1 MRRSGF
7 NIMMKLITLV
17 KPLIGFM
24 FLAIIAGVIGNLAAI
39 FIPAYSSYVIANIVS
54 RADQINLNMSF
65 ILLIVLAISRG
76 FLRYVEQLCNHFIAF
91 KLLAIIRN
99 KVFRALRRLA
109 PAKLEGKEKGNLISL
124 ITSDIELLEV
134 FYAHTISPIF
144 IAFITSVIVV
154 SILFAYS
161 VKAAIFAMI
170 SYLIVGLFLPIFSSK
185 SGKKEGLE
193 LRNEFADLNS
203 YLLDSLRGMKEVI
216 QYSYGEK
223 RLDYIDETTVK
234 LNRKQERIKV
244 FEAQNRG
251 FTTSIVALL
260 GLIMFVIMKNE
271 MVAIFDINKLIVV
284 TVLFMSS
291 FGPVIA
297 LSSLS
302 ANLRSTFASGDRV
315 LNILEEKPQ
324 VLEVYDQ
331 NKTYFRDL
339 KIEDITFSYN
349 DEIILNDFNL
359 SLENGEKLA
368 IFGKSGSGK
377 STLLKRRK
385 NLCLELLQL
394 IMRFWDIDKG
404 EIKISDRNIKQVN
417 TKDLRDIENYMTQET
432 YLFQGSILENIKIAK
447 KDASLNEVIEACKKA
462 SIHDFICSLKDGYE
476 TNVGELGEKLS
487 SGEKQRIGLARV
499 FLHDAPLYIL
509 DEPTSNLDALNEGII
524 LNAISKEENKSML
537 IVSHRKSALNIAD
550 KTIEIKTKR
559 NS

>member
-185 SGKKEGLE
+185 SGKNEGLE

-251 FTTSIVALL
+251 FTASIVALL

-331 NKTYFRDL
+331 NKTYFSDL

-377 STLLKRRK
+377 STLLK
-385 NLCLELLQL
+385 L
-394 IMRFWDIDKG
+394 IMRFWDVDKG

>member
-144 IAFITSVIVV
+144 IAFVTSVIVV
-154 SILFAYS
+154 SILFSYS

-185 SGKKEGLE
+185 SGKNEGLE

-331 NKTYFRDL
+331 NKTYFSDL

-377 STLLKRRK
+377 STLLK
-385 NLCLELLQL
+385 L
-394 IMRFWDIDKG
+394 IMRFWDVDKG

>member
-144 IAFITSVIVV
+144 IAFVTSVIVV
-154 SILFAYS
+154 SILFSYS

-377 STLLKRRK
+377 STLLK
-385 NLCLELLQL
+385 L
-394 IMRFWDIDKG
+394 IMRFWDVDKG
-404 EIKISDRNIKQVN
+404 EIKISDKNIKQVN

>member
-39 FIPAYSSYVIANIVS
+39 FIPAYSSYIIANIVS

-154 SILFAYS
+154 SILFTYS

-284 TVLFMSS
+284 TVIFMSS

-331 NKTYFRDL
+331 NKTYFSDL

-359 SLENGEKLA
+359 SLKNGEKLA

-377 STLLKRRK
+377 STLLK
-385 NLCLELLQL
+385 L
-394 IMRFWDIDKG
+394 IMRFWDVDKG

>member
-154 SILFAYS
+154 SILFTYS

-331 NKTYFRDL
+331 NKTYFSDL

-377 STLLKRRK
+377 STLLK
-385 NLCLELLQL
+385 L
-394 IMRFWDIDKG
+394 IMRFWDVDKG

>member
-324 VLEVYDQ
+324 VIEVYDQ
-331 NKTYFRDL
+331 NKTYFSDL

-377 STLLKRRK
+377 STLLK
-385 NLCLELLQL
+385 L
-394 IMRFWDIDKG
+394 IMRFWDVDKG

>member
-185 SGKKEGLE
+185 SGKNEGLE

-331 NKTYFRDL
+331 NKTYFSDL

-377 STLLKRRK
+377 STLLK
-385 NLCLELLQL
+385 L
-394 IMRFWDIDKG
+394 IMRFWDVDKG
-404 EIKISDRNIKQVN
+404 EIKISDKNIKQVN

>member
-65 ILLIVLAISRG
+65 ILLLVLAISRG

-331 NKTYFRDL
+331 NKTYFSDL

-377 STLLKRRK
+377 STLLK
-385 NLCLELLQL
+385 L
-394 IMRFWDIDKG
+394 IMRFWDVDKG

>member
-154 SILFAYS
+154 SILFSYS

-331 NKTYFRDL
+331 NKTYFSDL

-377 STLLKRRK
+377 STLLK
-385 NLCLELLQL
+385 L
-394 IMRFWDIDKG
+394 IMRFWDVDKG

-462 SIHDFICSLKDGYE
+462 SIHDFICSLKDEYE

>member
-65 ILLIVLAISRG
+65 ILLLVLAISRG

-154 SILFAYS
+154 SILFSYS

-251 FTTSIVALL
+251 FTTSIVAFL

-271 MVAIFDINKLIVV
+271 MLAIFDINKLIVV

-331 NKTYFRDL
+331 NKTYFSDL

-377 STLLKRRK
+377 STLLK
-385 NLCLELLQL
+385 L
-394 IMRFWDIDKG
+394 IMRFWDVDKG

>member
-54 RADQINLNMSF
+54 KADQINLNMSF

-154 SILFAYS
+154 SILFSYS

-216 QYSYGEK
+216 QYSYGGK

-284 TVLFMSS
+284 TVIFMSS

-331 NKTYFRDL
+331 NKTYFSDL

-377 STLLKRRK
+377 STLLK
-385 NLCLELLQL
+385 L
-394 IMRFWDIDKG
+394 IMRFWDVDKG

-432 YLFQGSILENIKIAK
+432 YIFQGSILENIKIAK

>member
-54 RADQINLNMSF
+54 KADQINLNMSF

-154 SILFAYS
+154 SILFSYS

-185 SGKKEGLE
+185 SGKKEWLE

-223 RLDYIDETTVK
+223 RLDYIDQTTVK

-331 NKTYFRDL
+331 NKTYFSDL

-377 STLLKRRK
+377 STLLK
-385 NLCLELLQL
+385 L
-394 IMRFWDIDKG
+394 IMRFWDVDKG

-524 LNAISKEENKSML
+524 LNAILKEENKSML

>member
-1 MRRSGF
+1 
-7 NIMMKLITLV
+7 MMKLITLV

-144 IAFITSVIVV
+144 IAFVTSIIIV
-154 SILFAYS
+154 SILFSYS

-170 SYLIVGLFLPIFSSK
+170 SYLIVGIFLPIFSSK

-377 STLLKRRK
+377 STLLK
-385 NLCLELLQL
+385 L
-394 IMRFWDIDKG
+394 IMRFWDVDKG

>member
-359 SLENGEKLA
+359 NLENGEKLA

-377 STLLKRRK
+377 STLLK
-385 NLCLELLQL
+385 L
-394 IMRFWDIDKG
+394 IMRFWDVDKG

-432 YLFQGSILENIKIAK
+432 FLFQGSILENIKIAK

>member
-154 SILFAYS
+154 SILFSYS

-284 TVLFMSS
+284 TVIFMSS

-331 NKTYFRDL
+331 NKTYFSDL

-359 SLENGEKLA
+359 SLKNGEKLA

-377 STLLKRRK
+377 STLLK
-385 NLCLELLQL
+385 L
-394 IMRFWDIDKG
+394 IMRFWDVDKG

>member
-144 IAFITSVIVV
+144 IAFVTSVIVV
-154 SILFAYS
+154 SILFSYS

-170 SYLIVGLFLPIFSSK
+170 SYLIVGLFLPLFSSK

-223 RLDYIDETTVK
+223 RLDYIDETTVN

-284 TVLFMSS
+284 TVIFMSS

-331 NKTYFRDL
+331 NKTYFSDL

-377 STLLKRRK
+377 STLLK
-385 NLCLELLQL
+385 L
-394 IMRFWDIDKG
+394 IMRFWDVDKG

>member
-54 RADQINLNMSF
+54 RVDQINLNMSF

-377 STLLKRRK
+377 STLLK
-385 NLCLELLQL
+385 L
-394 IMRFWDIDKG
+394 IMRFWDVDKG

>member
-154 SILFAYS
+154 SILFSYS

-271 MVAIFDINKLIVV
+271 MLAIFDINKLIVV

-331 NKTYFRDL
+331 NKTYFSDL

-377 STLLKRRK
+377 STLLK
-385 NLCLELLQL
+385 L
-394 IMRFWDIDKG
+394 IMRFWDVDKG

>member
-144 IAFITSVIVV
+144 IAFVTSVIVV
-154 SILFAYS
+154 SILFSYS

-170 SYLIVGLFLPIFSSK
+170 SYLIVGIFLPIFSSK

-377 STLLKRRK
+377 STLLK
-385 NLCLELLQL
+385 L
-394 IMRFWDIDKG
+394 IMRFWDVDKG

>member
-144 IAFITSVIVV
+144 IAFVTSVIVV
-154 SILFAYS
+154 SILFSYS

-331 NKTYFRDL
+331 NKTYFSDL

-377 STLLKRRK
+377 STLLK
-385 NLCLELLQL
+385 L
-394 IMRFWDIDKG
+394 IMRFWDVDKG

-524 LNAISKEENKSML
+524 LNAILKEENKSML

>member
-331 NKTYFRDL
+331 NKTYFSDL

-377 STLLKRRK
+377 STLLK
-385 NLCLELLQL
+385 L
-394 IMRFWDIDKG
+394 IMRFWDVDKG

-462 SIHDFICSLKDGYE
+462 SIHVFICSLKDGYE

>member
-54 RADQINLNMSF
+54 RSVQINLNMSF

-185 SGKKEGLE
+185 SGKNEGLE

-377 STLLKRRK
+377 STLLK
-385 NLCLELLQL
+385 L
-394 IMRFWDIDKG
+394 IMRFWDVDKG

>member
-65 ILLIVLAISRG
+65 ILLLVLAISRG

-144 IAFITSVIVV
+144 IAFITSAIVV

-234 LNRKQERIKV
+234 LNRKQELIKV

-331 NKTYFRDL
+331 NKTYFSDL

-377 STLLKRRK
+377 STLLK
-385 NLCLELLQL
+385 L
-394 IMRFWDIDKG
+394 IMRFWDVDKG

-524 LNAISKEENKSML
+524 LNAILKEENKSML

>member
-54 RADQINLNMSF
+54 RADRINLNMSF

-144 IAFITSVIVV
+144 IAFVTSVIVV
-154 SILFAYS
+154 SILFSYS

-271 MVAIFDINKLIVV
+271 MLAIFDINKLIVV

-331 NKTYFRDL
+331 NKTYFSDL

-377 STLLKRRK
+377 STLLK
-385 NLCLELLQL
+385 L
-394 IMRFWDIDKG
+394 IMRFWDVDKG

>member
-185 SGKKEGLE
+185 SGKNKGLE

-260 GLIMFVIMKNE
+260 DLIMFVIMKNE

-331 NKTYFRDL
+331 NKTYFSDL

-377 STLLKRRK
+377 STLLK
-385 NLCLELLQL
+385 L
-394 IMRFWDIDKG
+394 IMRFWDVDKG
-404 EIKISDRNIKQVN
+404 EIKISDKNIKQVN

>member
-144 IAFITSVIVV
+144 IAFVTSVIVV
-154 SILFAYS
+154 SILFSYS

-377 STLLKRRK
+377 STLLK
-385 NLCLELLQL
+385 L
-394 IMRFWDIDKG
+394 IMRFWDVDKG

-524 LNAISKEENKSML
+524 LNAISKEENKSIL

>member
-54 RADQINLNMSF
+54 RAVQINLNVSF

-76 FLRYVEQLCNHFIAF
+76 FLRYAEQLSNHFIAF

-99 KVFRALRRLA
+99 KVFRALRKLA
-109 PAKLEGKEKGNLISL
+109 PAKLEGKEKGNLIAL

-144 IAFITSVIVV
+144 IAFITSVIIV

-170 SYLIVGLFLPIFSSK
+170 SYLIVGLFLPLFSSK

-223 RLDYIDETTVK
+223 RLDYIDETTVN

-284 TVLFMSS
+284 TVIFMSS

-331 NKTYFRDL
+331 NKTYFSDL

-377 STLLKRRK
+377 STLLK
-385 NLCLELLQL
+385 L
-394 IMRFWDIDKG
+394 IMRFWDVDKG

>member
-144 IAFITSVIVV
+144 IAFITSAIVV

-331 NKTYFRDL
+331 NKTYFSDL

-377 STLLKRRK
+377 STLLK
-385 NLCLELLQL
+385 L
-394 IMRFWDIDKG
+394 IMRFWDVDKG
-404 EIKISDRNIKQVN
+404 EIKISDKNIKQVN

>member
-54 RADQINLNMSF
+54 RVDQINLNMSF

-349 DEIILNDFNL
+349 DETILNDFNL

-377 STLLKRRK
+377 STLLK
-385 NLCLELLQL
+385 L
-394 IMRFWDIDKG
+394 IMRFWDVDKG

>member
-124 ITSDIELLEV
+124 ITIDIELLEV

-154 SILFAYS
+154 SILFTYS

-223 RLDYIDETTVK
+223 RLDYIDQTTVK

-331 NKTYFRDL
+331 NKTYFSDL
-339 KIEDITFSYN
+339 KIKDITFSYN

-377 STLLKRRK
+377 STLLK
-385 NLCLELLQL
+385 L
-394 IMRFWDIDKG
+394 IMRFWDVDKG

-524 LNAISKEENKSML
+524 LNAILKEENKSML

>member
-144 IAFITSVIVV
+144 IAFITSAIVV

-271 MVAIFDINKLIVV
+271 MVDIFDINKLIVV
-284 TVLFMSS
+284 TVIFMSS

-331 NKTYFRDL
+331 NKTYFSDL

-349 DEIILNDFNL
+349 DEIILNDFSL

-377 STLLKRRK
+377 STLLK
-385 NLCLELLQL
+385 L
-394 IMRFWDIDKG
+394 IMRFWDVDKG

-550 KTIEIKTKR
+550 KTIEIKTRR

>member
-76 FLRYVEQLCNHFIAF
+76 FLRYIEQLCNHFIAF

-185 SGKKEGLE
+185 SGKNEGLE

-331 NKTYFRDL
+331 NKTYFSDL

-377 STLLKRRK
+377 STLLK
-385 NLCLELLQL
+385 L
-394 IMRFWDIDKG
+394 IMRFWDVDKG
-404 EIKISDRNIKQVN
+404 EIKISDKNIKQVN

>member
-54 RADQINLNMSF
+54 RSVQINLNMSF

-331 NKTYFRDL
+331 NKTYFSDL

-359 SLENGEKLA
+359 SLKNGEKLA

-377 STLLKRRK
+377 STLLK
-385 NLCLELLQL
+385 L
-394 IMRFWDIDKG
+394 IMRFWDVDKG

>member
-54 RADQINLNMSF
+54 KADQINLNMSF

-154 SILFAYS
+154 SILFTYS

-223 RLDYIDETTVK
+223 RLDYIDQTTVK

-284 TVLFMSS
+284 TVIFMSS

-331 NKTYFRDL
+331 NKTYFSDL

-377 STLLKRRK
+377 STLLK
-385 NLCLELLQL
+385 L
-394 IMRFWDIDKG
+394 IMRFWDVDKG

-462 SIHDFICSLKDGYE
+462 SIHDFICSLKDEYE

>member
-144 IAFITSVIVV
+144 IAFVTSIIIV
-154 SILFAYS
+154 SILFSYS

-170 SYLIVGLFLPIFSSK
+170 SYLIVGIFLPIFSSK

-331 NKTYFRDL
+331 NKTYFSDL

-377 STLLKRRK
+377 STLLK
-385 NLCLELLQL
+385 L
-394 IMRFWDIDKG
+394 IMRFWDVDKG

>member
-144 IAFITSVIVV
+144 IAFVTSVIVV
-154 SILFAYS
+154 SILFSYS

-284 TVLFMSS
+284 TVIFMSS

-331 NKTYFRDL
+331 NKTYFSDL

-377 STLLKRRK
+377 STLLK
-385 NLCLELLQL
+385 L
-394 IMRFWDIDKG
+394 IMRFWDVDKG

>member
-144 IAFITSVIVV
+144 IAFVTSVIVV
-154 SILFAYS
+154 SILFSYS

-331 NKTYFRDL
+331 NKTYFSDL

-377 STLLKRRK
+377 STLLK
-385 NLCLELLQL
+385 L
-394 IMRFWDIDKG
+394 IMRFWDVDKG
-404 EIKISDRNIKQVN
+404 EIKISGRNIKQVN

>member
-154 SILFAYS
+154 LILFTYS

-284 TVLFMSS
+284 TVIFMSS

-331 NKTYFRDL
+331 NKTYFSDL

-359 SLENGEKLA
+359 SLKNGEKLA

-377 STLLKRRK
+377 STLLK
-385 NLCLELLQL
+385 L
-394 IMRFWDIDKG
+394 IMRFWDVDKG

>member
-271 MVAIFDINKLIVV
+271 MVDIFDINKLIVV

-331 NKTYFRDL
+331 NKTYFSDL

-377 STLLKRRK
+377 STLLK
-385 NLCLELLQL
+385 L
-394 IMRFWDIDKG
+394 IMRFWDVDKG

>member
-185 SGKKEGLE
+185 SGKNEGLE

-271 MVAIFDINKLIVV
+271 MLAIFDINKLIVV

-331 NKTYFRDL
+331 NKTYFSDL

-377 STLLKRRK
+377 STLLK
-385 NLCLELLQL
+385 L
-394 IMRFWDIDKG
+394 IMRFWDVDKG